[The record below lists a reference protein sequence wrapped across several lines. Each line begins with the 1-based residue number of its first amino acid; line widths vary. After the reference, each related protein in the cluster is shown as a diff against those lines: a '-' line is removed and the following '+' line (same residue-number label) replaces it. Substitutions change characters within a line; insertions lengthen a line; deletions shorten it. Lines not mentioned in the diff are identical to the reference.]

1 MFLRAPMY
9 TPAMIPDGGP
19 LALAEIVSR
28 LEHLLAGSTAES
40 TEISWLEVRR
50 GQESGGKGR
59 RDGRE
64 SFERSILVRVREG
77 GRTGI
82 HRTAAAG
89 LSELESAVRAA
100 MAQARLA
107 LPSPPPLAP
116 PELAAPVPG
125 PNSPTA
131 ADIAA
136 LCDPELVRMTPV
148 RAREL
153 AASIAGAAGG
163 PGGKGEAC
171 RFGWAEGRLAFAG
184 TLGGPN
190 GLRRAAALTSAW
202 IEVVCGRQPGAGRAA
217 AASRSLLRLDPQQV
231 RERARQRHGPADV
244 VAPPTEPA
252 PLLLAQEAVAALV
265 ELLNRQALRS
275 DAFHS
280 GLSCLH
286 DRLGEQV
293 FHPAIH
299 LRDDPADPR
308 GLPVPFDLLGAAAR
322 PLDMIAGGRALTP
335 AIDDRLAAR
344 LGRAP
349 TAQRTAP
356 DEAAA
361 GHLFLL
367 PGEAAGSDLLRAAE
381 GGLWISALDPL
392 EAFDPRTLRFRAVAR
407 GVRQVRGGALAA
419 SLPDLIWEDDL
430 PALLN
435 KVLAVGSDLVTVATG
450 SGLLSATTAPSL
462 AVVRGPGL
470 LRVAAD

>member
-1 MFLRAPMY
+1 MFLRASMY

-28 LEHLLAGSTAES
+28 LEHLLALSTAES
-40 TEISWLEVRR
+40 TEISWLEIRR

-59 RDGRE
+59 RDGSE
-64 SFERSILVRVREG
+64 TFERSILVRVREG

-82 HRTAAAG
+82 HRTAAAN

-100 MAQARLA
+100 MGQARLA

-116 PELAAPVPG
+116 PDFAAPVPA
-125 PNSPTA
+125 PNSASAGDATA
-131 ADIAA
+131 
-136 LCDPELVRMTPV
+136 LWDPELARMTPA

-153 AASIAGAAGG
+153 AASIAGIAGG
-163 PGGKGEAC
+163 AAGKGESC
-171 RFGWAEGRLAFAG
+171 RFGWAEGRLAYAG
-184 TLGGPN
+184 ST
-190 GLRRAAALTSAW
+190 GLRRAAALTSGW
-202 IEVVCGRQPGAGRAA
+202 LEVACGRQPGAGRAA
-217 AASRSLLRLDPQQV
+217 AAARSLLRLDPQQV
-231 RERARQRHGPADV
+231 RERARRRHGPADV
-244 VAPPTEPA
+244 VPPPEEPT

-265 ELLNRQALRS
+265 ELLNRQALRA

-280 GLSCLH
+280 GLSFLH
-286 DRLGEQV
+286 DRLGQPV

-335 AIDDRLAAR
+335 AIDDRLAAA

-367 PGEAAGSDLLRAAE
+367 PGEAAESDLLRAAE
-381 GGLWISALDPL
+381 GGLWIAALDPL

-407 GVRQVRGGALAA
+407 GVRQVQGGALGA
-419 SLPDLIWEDDL
+419 SLPDLIWEGDL

-435 KVLAVGSDLVTVATG
+435 RVLAVGSDLVTVATG
-450 SGLLSATTAPSL
+450 GGLLAATTAPML
-462 AVVRGPGL
+462 AVVRGPGP
-470 LRVAAD
+470 LRFSLD

>member
-1 MFLRAPMY
+1 
-9 TPAMIPDGGP
+9 MIPDGGP
-19 LALAEIVSR
+19 LALAEIGSR
-28 LEHLLAGSTAES
+28 LDHLLAGSTAES

-116 PELAAPVPG
+116 PDFAAPVPG
-125 PNSPTA
+125 PGSPEG
-131 ADIAA
+131 IA
-136 LCDPELVRMTPV
+136 LCDPELARMTPV

-153 AASIAGAAGG
+153 AASVGSGAGGAAG
-163 PGGKGEAC
+163 KGESC
-171 RFGWAEGRLAFAG
+171 RFGWAEGRLAVAG
-184 TLGGPN
+184 TLGGQN
-190 GLRRAAALTSAW
+190 GLRRAAALTSCW
-202 IEVVCGRQPGAGRAA
+202 LEVVCGRQPGAGRAA
-217 AASRSLLRLDPQQV
+217 AAARSLLRLDPQQV

-244 VAPPTEPA
+244 VAPPAEPT
-252 PLLLAQEAVAALV
+252 PLLLAQEAAAALV

-280 GLSCLH
+280 GLSCLL

-299 LRDDPADPR
+299 LRDDPTDPR
-308 GLPVPFDLLGAAAR
+308 GLPLPFDLLGAAAR

-335 AIDDRLAAR
+335 AIDDRLARR

-367 PGEAAGSDLLRAAE
+367 PGEAAGDDLLRAAE

-435 KVLAVGSDLVTVATG
+435 RVLAVGSDLVTVASG
-450 SGLLSATTAPSL
+450 CGLLSATTAPRL
-462 AVVRGPGL
+462 AVVRGPGP
-470 LRVAAD
+470 LRVAVD

>member
-19 LALAEIVSR
+19 LALAEIVAR
-28 LEHLLAGSTAES
+28 LEHQLALSTAES

-50 GQESGGKGR
+50 GQEESGGKGR

-82 HRTAAAG
+82 HRTAAANS
-89 LSELESAVRAA
+89 SELESAVRAA

-107 LPSPPPLAP
+107 PPSPPPLAP
-116 PELAAPVPG
+116 PDFAAPLPG
-125 PNSPTA
+125 PSSPTV

-136 LCDPELVRMTPV
+136 LWDPELARMTPI

-153 AASIAGAAGG
+153 AASGAA
-163 PGGKGEAC
+163 GKGEAC
-171 RFGWAEGRLAFAG
+171 RFGWAEGRIACASS
-184 TLGGPN
+184 LGGQS
-190 GLRRAAALTSAW
+190 GLRRAAALTSGW

-217 AASRSLLRLDPQQV
+217 AAARSLLRLDPQQV
-231 RERARQRHGPADV
+231 RERARRRHGPADV
-244 VAPPTEPA
+244 VPPPEEPT
-252 PLLLAQEAVAALV
+252 PLLLAQEATAALV

-280 GLSCLH
+280 GLSFLH
-286 DRLGEQV
+286 DRLGQPV

-335 AIDDRLAAR
+335 AIDDQLAGR

-356 DEAAA
+356 GEAAA

-367 PGEAAGSDLLRAAE
+367 PGEAAESDLLRAAE
-381 GGLWISALDPL
+381 GGLWIAALDPL

-407 GVRQVRGGALAA
+407 GVRQVRGGALGA

-435 KVLAVGSDLVTVATG
+435 RVLAVGSDLVTVATG
-450 SGLLSATTAPSL
+450 AGLLAATTAPML
-462 AVVRGPGL
+462 AVIRGPGP
-470 LRVAAD
+470 LRIALD

>member
-28 LEHLLAGSTAES
+28 LEHLLALSTAES
-40 TEISWLEVRR
+40 TEISWLEIRR

-59 RDGRE
+59 RDGYE

-82 HRTAAAG
+82 HRTAAAN

-100 MAQARLA
+100 MGQARLA
-107 LPSPPPLAP
+107 PPSPPPLAP
-116 PELAAPVPG
+116 PDFAAPIPG
-125 PNSPTA
+125 PSSPET
-131 ADIAA
+131 AA
-136 LCDPELVRMTPV
+136 LCDPELARMTPA

-153 AASIAGAAGG
+153 AASGAGGAAG
-163 PGGKGEAC
+163 KGESC
-171 RFGWAEGRLAFAG
+171 RFGWAEGRIAVAG
-184 TLGGPN
+184 SPTAGGSGGHG
-190 GLRRAAALTSAW
+190 GLRRAAALTSGW
-202 IEVVCGRQPGAGRAA
+202 IEVACGRQPGAGRAA
-217 AASRSLLRLDPQQV
+217 AASRSLAGLDPQQV
-231 RERARQRHGPADV
+231 RERARRRHGPADV
-244 VAPPTEPA
+244 VPPPGEPT

-265 ELLNRQALRS
+265 ELLNRQALRA

-280 GLSCLH
+280 GLSFLH
-286 DRLGEQV
+286 DRLGQPV

-299 LRDDPADPR
+299 LRDDPTDPR
-308 GLPVPFDLLGAAAR
+308 GLPVPFDLLGAAVR

-335 AIDDRLAAR
+335 AIDDQLARL

-356 DEAAA
+356 GEAAA

-367 PGEAAGSDLLRAAE
+367 PGEAAESDLLRAAE
-381 GGLWISALDPL
+381 GGLWIAALDPL
-392 EAFDPRTLRFRAVAR
+392 EAFDPRALRFRAVAR
-407 GVRQVRGGALAA
+407 GVRQVQGGALGA

-435 KVLAVGSDLVTVATG
+435 RVLAVGSDLVTVATG
-450 SGLLSATTAPSL
+450 VGLLAATTAPML
-462 AVVRGPGL
+462 AVVRGPGP
-470 LRVAAD
+470 LRFFLD